1 MPGACPSGASPHPA
15 YATFSHVFTR
25 GRVYDEAGRP
35 VADGAQ
41 VWIQSVNPQY
51 PFATA
56 APVENGQYGALVP
69 VGLQLSWS
77 VARAG
82 WTTRSRVET
91 LLPIGIPAHFIDFG
105 GNHPED
111 AEGAAHFVASKPE
124 VWAVDNLAAI
134 DDRNFHFKLR
144 LSEPLDEA
152 NRRRFVQAV
161 TVVPANE
168 AALVPPY
175 TGTWHTPAAAPSAV
189 PRLGDL
195 NHYLSADGGADPMG
209 YSAFALTC
217 RWDES
222 GRELTVTAPMP
233 THVRDP
239 LNARYDVALFAPEAT
254 PITDAEGHRL
264 GTDAAGT
271 LDAQPTVEGLL
282 YGTFYIEPGGGLDD
296 QSPESRWRSTH
307 RASMRLR

>member
-1 MPGACPSGASPHPA
+1 LDTPA
-15 YATFSHVFTR
+15 K
-25 GRVYDEAGRP
+25 GRVYDDAGQP
-35 VADGAQ
+35 VIDGAQ
-41 VWIQSVNPQY
+41 VWIQSVNPSY

-56 APVENGQYGALVP
+56 VPVESGQYVARVP
-69 VGLQLSWS
+69 VGVQLTWS
-77 VARAG
+77 LARPG
-82 WTTRSRVET
+82 WTTRTRVET
-91 LLPIGIPAHFIDFG
+91 LLPLGIPAHIIDFG
-105 GNHPED
+105 GNNPED
-111 AEGAAHFVASKPE
+111 SEGAAHFIANKPE
-124 VWAVDNLAAI
+124 VWAVENLAAI

-168 AALVPPY
+168 AALVRPY
-175 TGTWHTPAAAPSAV
+175 TGAWHIPTAAPSTV

-195 NHYLSADGGADPMG
+195 NHYMSADGGSDPMG

-233 THVRDP
+233 NNVRDP
-239 LNARYDVALFAPEAT
+239 LNARYDVALFSPEAT
-254 PITDAEGHRL
+254 PIIDAEGHRL
-264 GTDAAGT
+264 GTDAAGA

-282 YGTFYIEPGGGLDD
+282 YGTFYTEPSGDLDH
-296 QSPESRWRSTH
+296 QSPESRWRNTH
-307 RASMRLR
+307 RASMRIR